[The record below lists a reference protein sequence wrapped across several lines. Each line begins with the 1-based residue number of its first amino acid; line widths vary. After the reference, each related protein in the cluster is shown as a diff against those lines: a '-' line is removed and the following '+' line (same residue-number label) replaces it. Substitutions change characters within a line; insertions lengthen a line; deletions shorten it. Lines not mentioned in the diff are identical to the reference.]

1 MARRIVDIKV
11 KPLNGITYMVKL
23 SKRVVETFNNVSKLV
38 DNKSNYKSGRY
49 QELTRNMFNSII
61 FSPTFDKYNMEIDLI
76 SNDHLLYG
84 I

>member
-11 KPLNGITYMVKL
+11 KPLNGTTYMVKL

-38 DNKSNYKSGRY
+38 DNKSNYKPGRY

-76 SNDHLLYG
+76 SNDHLLHG